1 MRILLVDDHPVV
13 RRGLRQIISEA
24 FADVVFGE
32 AENGAQTLAQIS
44 QQQPWDVIVLD
55 VSMPGR
61 SGLEVLGEI
70 KKQRP
75 ATPVIILS
83 VHPEDQFAIRGLKA
97 GASGYLTKDSAP
109 EELVQAIQKVLL
121 SKGRYVSTRLAERL
135 AQAIGSPAEEPS
147 HEFLSNREYEV
158 LLLIAAGKKLT
169 EIAQRLH
176 LSIKTV
182 STYRTRI
189 LEKMGA
195 SSNADLTRYALT
207 NQLID

>member
-1 MRILLVDDHPVV
+1 LADDHAVV
-13 RRGLRQIISEA
+13 RRGLKQILSEA
-24 FADVVFGE
+24 FVDVAFGE
-32 AENGAQTLAQIS
+32 AEDGAQTLAQAS
-44 QQQPWDVIVLD
+44 QQPWDVIVLD

-61 SGLEVLGEI
+61 SGLEVLSEI

-75 ATPVIILS
+75 GTPVILLS
-83 VHPEDQFAIRGLKA
+83 VHPEDQLAIRGLKA

-109 EELVQAIQKVLL
+109 EELVRAIHKVLEL
-121 SKGRYVSTRLAERL
+121 KGRYVSTQLAERL
-135 AQAIGSPAEEPS
+135 AQAIGCPSNEPA

-158 LLLIAAGKKLT
+158 LLLIASGKGLT
-169 EIAQRLH
+169 EIAKQLR

-195 SSNADLTRYALT
+195 RNNSDLTRYALT

>member
-1 MRILLVDDHPVV
+1 MRILLVDDHAVV

-24 FADVVFGE
+24 FVDVVFGE

-44 QQQPWDVIVLD
+44 QQPWDVIVLD

-61 SGLEVLGEI
+61 SGLEVLSEI

-83 VHPEDQFAIRGLKA
+83 VHPEDQFAIRALKA
-97 GASGYLTKDSAP
+97 GASGYLNKDSAP
-109 EELVQAIQKVLL
+109 EELVQAVQKVLL

-169 EIAQRLH
+169 DIAKRLH

-195 SSNADLTRYALT
+195 SNNADLTRYALT

>member
-1 MRILLVDDHPVV
+1 MRVLLVDDHPVV
-13 RRGLRQIISEA
+13 RRGLKQIISEA

-32 AENGAQTLAQIS
+32 AENGAQTLAQIA
-44 QQQPWDVIVLD
+44 QPWDVIVLD

-75 ATPVIILS
+75 GTPVIILS

-158 LLLIAAGKKLT
+158 L
-169 EIAQRLH
+169 
-176 LSIKTV
+176 
-182 STYRTRI
+182 
-189 LEKMGA
+189 
-195 SSNADLTRYALT
+195 
-207 NQLID
+207 

>member
-1 MRILLVDDHPVV
+1 MRVLLVDDHPVV
-13 RRGLRQIISEA
+13 RRGLKQIISEA

-32 AENGAQTLAQIS
+32 AENGAQTLAQIA
-44 QQQPWDVIVLD
+44 QPWDVIVLD

-75 ATPVIILS
+75 GTPVIILS

-169 EIAQRLH
+169 EIAERLH

-195 SSNADLTRYALT
+195 SNNADLTRYALT

>member
-1 MRILLVDDHPVV
+1 MKILLVDDHAVV
-13 RRGLRQIISEA
+13 RRGLKQIISEA
-24 FADVVFGE
+24 FVDVTFGE
-32 AENGAQTLAQIS
+32 AENGAQALTQVS
-44 QQQPWDVIVLD
+44 QQPWDAIVLD

-61 SGLEVLGEI
+61 SGLEILSEI
-70 KKQRP
+70 KKLRA

-83 VHPEDQFAIRGLKA
+83 VHPEDQFAIRGLRA

-109 EELVQAIQKVLL
+109 EELVRAIEKVWL
-121 SKGRYVSTRLAERL
+121 SKGRYVSNQLAERL
-135 AQAIGSPAEEPS
+135 AQAIGSPTDEPA

-158 LLLIAAGKKLT
+158 LLMIAAGKRLT
-169 EIAQRLH
+169 EIAEGLH

-195 SSNADLTRYALT
+195 HNNADLTRYALT

>member
-24 FADVVFGE
+24 FVDVVFGE

-44 QQQPWDVIVLD
+44 QLPWDVIVLD

-109 EELVQAIQKVLL
+109 EELVRAIQKVLL

-195 SSNADLTRYALT
+195 SNNADLTRYALT